1 MFYGELLVKKEIE
14 EGQKKADRRREIR
27 EEIVRQQRQQKEIRA
42 YMEELQAGIVEIAGR
57 RYACEKKEAL
67 GGAACLYVFSEDIE
81 QIRLEK
87 TAASVIFHRLA
98 AACCV
103 QYLPMEISITQEK
116 EYHDRLS
123 QRLRDT
129 GIFYEPVEEGS
140 LLSGKRRICYA
151 CGVSA
156 NASGGVYAVNYYF
169 PVERGFV
176 TGSFS
181 CKLCDRFV
189 FAHLFLAMLRLM
201 CMTEGE
207 AIGTA

>member
-1 MFYGELLVKKEIE
+1 MFYDELLVKKEIE

-103 QYLPMEISITQEK
+103 QYLP
-116 EYHDRLS
+116 RLS